1 MGAIAATKRTAL
13 KETAYRELKERI
25 VSCRLLPGEVLCEQE
40 LADEFGMSRTP
51 LREALVQLASESLV
65 RMEPRRG
72 TFVAELS
79 VKDIVE
85 IFELREAVETWVVRA
100 ATEKAGPRDLERFRE
115 AFHAMLEEDEPDYWR
130 SITLD
135 GEFHAYLVTLAGN
148 RRGEAF
154 YRNLQD
160 QNQRIRILSSRQPG
174 RIAASVREHLAI
186 VDALS
191 DGNPQTAAAAME
203 EHIRNARF
211 AALRLF

>member
-1 MGAIAATKRTAL
+1 MG
-13 KETAYRELKERI
+13 
-25 VSCRLLPGEVLCEQE
+25 CRLLPGEVLCEQE
-40 LADEFGMSRTP
+40 LATEFGMSRTP

-100 ATEKAGPRDLERFRE
+100 AAEKAGPMSLGRFTE
-115 AFHAMLEEDEPDYWR
+115 AFHALLGEAEPDYWR
-130 SITLD
+130 SIELD
-135 GEFHAYLVTLAGN
+135 AEFHAYLVTLAGN

-174 RIAASVREHLAI
+174 RISASVREHLRIAEALDRG
-186 VDALS
+186 DALQAS
-191 DGNPQTAAAAME
+191 AAME